1 MMPSSSY
8 LRCQLSLHPGSQS
21 QLAMGCANSS
31 LEVSQESESEVYLEK
46 MTHISADITEKI
58 IRKNKKPIEQQKS
71 SQCCSSEILE
81 EPKPDFPV
89 VNITL
94 GQDEENLTAS
104 AHSSI
109 DMP

>member
-1 MMPSSSY
+1 MMPSSCY
-8 LRCQLSLHPGSQS
+8 LCCQLSVHPGSQS

-31 LEVSQESESEVYLEK
+31 LEVSQDSESDDVYLEK

-58 IRKNKKPIEQQKS
+58 IRKNKKPIEQRKS
-71 SQCCSSEILE
+71 SQCSSEILK

-94 GQDEENLTAS
+94 GQVEETLTAS
-104 AHSSI
+104 PHSSI